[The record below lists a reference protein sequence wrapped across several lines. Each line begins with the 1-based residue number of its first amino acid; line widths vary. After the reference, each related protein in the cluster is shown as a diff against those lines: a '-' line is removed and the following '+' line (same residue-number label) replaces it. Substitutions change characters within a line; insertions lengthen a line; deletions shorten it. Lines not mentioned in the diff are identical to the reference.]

1 MDKKR
6 KGWIYHSKKYTT
18 LKVKSKEKSWVLPI
32 ICSKCGNDNDGIFRE
47 EENIDI
53 LKILG
58 LIGNG
63 YY

>member
-1 MDKKR
+1 MNISFKK
-6 KGWIYHSKKYTT
+6 IYYFESK
-18 LKVKSKEKSWVLPI
+18 KEKSWVLPI

-47 EENIDI
+47 EENIEI